1 MLGILIHS
9 KRAHSD
15 ARYFDS
21 FKGASLNMNATGF
34 YL

>member
-21 FKGASLNMNATGF
+21 FKKSSLGGYARYF
-34 YL
+34 